1 MGDDTSYERFKPKA
15 LFAMLKS
22 PFSVKRATIESRSEG
37 AHSPSLV
44 NIQYSILIVNPSVLN
59 LPCKHP

>member
-44 NIQYSILIVNPSVLN
+44 NIQYSILIVNPSV
-59 LPCKHP
+59 